1 MDELSPEERE
11 DKLTDE
17 EVGTLEGALGV
28 LHRLLSRTA
37 QRRDA
42 LRREVAELQRVKDA
56 RSIGLA

>member
-1 MDELSPEERE
+1 MDELTAEERE
-11 DKLTDE
+11 DELTDE
-17 EVGTLEGALGV
+17 EVHSLEASLAV

-37 QRRDA
+37 QRRDG